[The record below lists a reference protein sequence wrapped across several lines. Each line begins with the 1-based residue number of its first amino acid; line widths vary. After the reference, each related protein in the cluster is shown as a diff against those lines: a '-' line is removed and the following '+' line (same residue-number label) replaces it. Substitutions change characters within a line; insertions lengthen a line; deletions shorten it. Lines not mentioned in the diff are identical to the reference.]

1 MTSVAAQISPLE
13 IDEGGSRAKKCP
25 RLGMCSRMWKSLNKK
40 RTFDEVKSIVD
51 TFAVVSALLMYVPIE
66 AIMRFDFKDWDY
78 FHELSLECHL
88 DNDTDDPWRY
98 DHVITAYKHECLL
111 CTSVGLMIIVGVC
124 VFSVLATPEV
134 TEKYAAEI
142 NVFILWMTVLV
153 SMQLVLVTLIFE
165 YLFEVFSSDS
175 DGVCKKHP
183 EVSSDQI
190 EHAIALLLSVT
201 FPAMLLTGTFRSEC
215 FSFCHGDEDE
225 DVEGV
230 EGAEKYISK
239 QPLK

>member
-1 MTSVAAQISPLE
+1 MTSVTAQISSLE
-13 IDEGGSRAKKCP
+13 IDEGRSRTKK
-25 RLGMCSRMWKSLNKK
+25 RSWIGMFRPIWKSLNKK
-40 RTFDEVKSIVD
+40 RTFDEAKSIVD

-66 AIMRFDFKDWDY
+66 AIIRFDFKDWDY
-78 FHELSLECHL
+78 FHELSLECHS
-88 DNDTDDPWRY
+88 DNDTHDTWRY
-98 DHVITAYKHECLL
+98 DYVITAYKHECLL

-134 TEKYAAEI
+134 TEKYAAEL

-153 SMQLVLVTLIFE
+153 AMQLVLVTLIFE

-201 FPAMLLTGTFRSEC
+201 FPAMLFTGTFRSEC
-215 FSFCHGDEDE
+215 FSICHSEEDEDE
-225 DVEGV
+225 DDDVKGV
-230 EGAEKYISK
+230 EGSTSS
-239 QPLK
+239 